1 MGSSRKSFSIQIFA
15 GILLVALCWVIA
27 GAMREPIVNAGDTAP
42 KFKVVTDSGRT
53 LTRGDFGGKVL
64 VLNFWATWCP
74 PCIEE
79 IPSLDAL
86 QRQFGKQG
94 LVVLAISVDKNEKT
108 YRDFLKRAN
117 VSFQTARDPEAD
129 ISSSYGTYKYPE
141 TYLVDRDGKVV
152 AKYISNQD
160 WMDQSIIKDIR
171 ALL

>member
-1 MGSSRKSFSIQIFA
+1 MGTSKKSFSIQILA
-15 GILLVALCWVIA
+15 GVLLVALCWVIA
-27 GAMREPIVNAGDTAP
+27 GSMQEPIVNAGDTAP
-42 KFKVVTDSGRT
+42 KFKVVTDGGNT
-53 LTRGDFGGKVL
+53 LTRSNFGGKVL

-129 ISSSYGTYKYPE
+129 ISASYGTYKYPE

-160 WMDQSIIKDIR
+160 WMDESILKEIR

>member
-1 MGSSRKSFSIQIFA
+1 MQ
-15 GILLVALCWVIA
+15 
-27 GAMREPIVNAGDTAP
+27 EPNVNAGDTAP
-42 KFKVVTDSGRT
+42 KFKIVTDSGKT

-86 QRQFGKQG
+86 QRQYGPQG
-94 LVVLAISVDKNEKT
+94 VVVLAISVDKNEKA

-129 ISSSYGTYKYPE
+129 VSASYGTYKYPE
-141 TYLVDRDGKVV
+141 TYVVDRNGKVV
-152 AKYISNQD
+152 AKYISNQN
-160 WMDQSIIKDIR
+160 WMDEAVLKDIR

>member
-1 MGSSRKSFSIQIFA
+1 MAAAKKSFPIQILAGFA
-15 GILLVALCWVIA
+15 LVALCWVIA
-27 GAMREPIVNAGDTAP
+27 DSMQEPNVNAGDTAP
-42 KFKVVTDSGRT
+42 KFKIVTDSGKT

-86 QRQFGKQG
+86 QRQYGPQG
-94 LVVLAISVDKNEKT
+94 VVVLAISVDKNEKA

-129 ISSSYGTYKYPE
+129 VSASYGTYKYPE
-141 TYLVDRDGKVV
+141 TYVVDRNGKVV
-152 AKYISNQD
+152 AKYISNQN
-160 WMDQSIIKDIR
+160 WMDEAVLKDIR

>member
-42 KFKVVTDSGRT
+42 KFKVVTDSGKT